1 VTKTEHESIAVCR
14 DVGLTPLQIE
24 YRGKHWAVVCE
35 EGKLFCPATP
45 SDRRYLQNLKRSA
58 KRLLAKAA

>member
-1 VTKTEHESIAVCR
+1 MTKTERECVNVCHE
-14 DVGLTPLQIE
+14 VGLTTLQIE

-35 EGKLFCPATP
+35 EGKLFCPSTP
-45 SDRRYLQNLKRSA
+45 SDHRYLQNLRRSA